1 MILELRFLH
10 LVLRIPL
17 NGLID
22 YQIIQYL
29 LDINYLYPNIISKL
43 I

>member
-10 LVLRIPL
+10 PVLRIPL

-29 LDINYLYPNIISKL
+29 LDINYLNSNIISKL